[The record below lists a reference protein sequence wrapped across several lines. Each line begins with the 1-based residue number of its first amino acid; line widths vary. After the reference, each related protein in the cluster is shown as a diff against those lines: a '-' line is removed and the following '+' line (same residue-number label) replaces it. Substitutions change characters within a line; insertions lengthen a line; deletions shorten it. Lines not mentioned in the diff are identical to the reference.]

1 MFEVMLI
8 GLLVLVLILIPL
20 CIGFVTI
27 VRWIMRRTRRVSGQ
41 PPVTAAEPLPP
52 PGAAEKGVARTES
65 LTAEDT
71 FAFETS
77 GEQGAPSEKARE
89 PQLPVEDV
97 VETPHNTDKAVLQD
111 QLKDSMMFRYAV
123 VAGIALLL
131 LIPLLMVESLVGERS
146 SLYREVVADISRTW
160 GGLQQLSGP
169 YLLVPYTER
178 VERERVVPVEGG
190 KDRLVRETRLE
201 ASYFVIL
208 PSRLSFD
215 ATLDPESRRRGIYRA
230 LVYTSEI
237 GISGQFTLPSR
248 EALTRI
254 VPALVDVDYARS
266 FVVTGLSHPSALR
279 EASPFVWAG
288 VPHSAEPG
296 TQPFENLPSGFRVP
310 IALNAGQGTF
320 DFSQRLALSG
330 SGGIRFATAGETTE
344 IKVRSPWPHPSF
356 QGQVLPASYE
366 TSDTGFSAVW
376 SVPSLARS
384 YPNLGTLHTWP
395 RHFTEFAV
403 GVDLYQAG
411 THYKL
416 VERSVKYGVLFIGL
430 TFLAFIVF
438 EMGLG
443 ARLHP
448 VQYGIVGLSMVVFYL
463 VLLSLSEHLAFL
475 TSYLSASG
483 CIVLMVSCYVGFA
496 LRNYKEGIGI
506 GVLLVA
512 LYSLLYTILQMEDYA
527 LLMGTALLLV
537 MLAALMVVSRNLA
550 RGNK

>member
-1 MFEVMLI
+1 MSEVLLF
-8 GLLVLVLILIPL
+8 GLLVLVLLVLPL
-20 CIGFVTI
+20 CVGFVSI
-27 VRWIMRRTRRVSGQ
+27 VQWVLRRTRQAPKCGLPVEAETAPPQTSVGEGAAQ
-41 PPVTAAEPLPP
+41 PENLVAEPSF
-52 PGAAEKGVARTES
+52 T
-65 LTAEDT
+65 
-71 FAFETS
+71 FETS
-77 GEQGAPSEKARE
+77 DETDAPAENAKE
-89 PQLPVEDV
+89 CQTTVEDV
-97 VETPHNTDKAVLQD
+97 VEEPHKTDKMVLQD
-111 QLKDSMMFRYAV
+111 QLKDSMIFRCGV
-123 VAGIALLL
+123 VAGVALLL
-131 LIPLLMVESLVGERS
+131 LIPLMMVESLVRERS
-146 SLYREVVADISRTW
+146 ELYREVVADISRTW

-178 VERERVVPVEGG
+178 VERERVVPVKGG
-190 KDRLVRETRLE
+190 EDRLVRETRLE
-201 ASYFVIL
+201 AGYFVIL

-215 ATLDPESRRRGIYRA
+215 ASLDPESRRRGIYRA

-237 GISGQFTLPSR
+237 GISGQFTLPTR

-254 VPALVDVDYARS
+254 VPALVDVDYARA
-266 FVVTGLSHPSALR
+266 FAVTGLSHPSALR
-279 EASPFVWAG
+279 EAGPFVWGG
-288 VPHSAEPG
+288 VPHNAEPG
-296 TQPFENLPSGFRVP
+296 TQPFENLSSGFRVP

-320 DFSQRLALSG
+320 DFSQRLVMSG
-330 SGGIRFATAGETTE
+330 SGGIRFATAGETTD

-366 TSDTGFSAVW
+366 TSDTGFSAEW

-384 YPNLGTLHTWP
+384 YPNLGTLYTWP
-395 RHFTEFAV
+395 RDFTEFTV

-430 TFLAFIVF
+430 TFLAFLVF

-483 CIVLMVSCYVGFA
+483 CIALMVSCYVGFA
-496 LRNYKEGIGI
+496 LRNVKEGIGI

-512 LYSLLYTILQMEDYA
+512 LYTLLYTILQMEDYA
-527 LLMGTALLLV
+527 LLMGTALVLV

-550 RGNK
+550 REHR

>member
-20 CIGFVTI
+20 CIGFVAI

-52 PGAAEKGVARTES
+52 PGAAEKGVVRTES

-288 VPHSAEPG
+288 VPHS
-296 TQPFENLPSGFRVP
+296 
-310 IALNAGQGTF
+310 
-320 DFSQRLALSG
+320 LALSG

>member
-20 CIGFVTI
+20 CIGFVAI

-52 PGAAEKGVARTES
+52 PGAAEKGVVRTES

-237 GISGQFTLPSR
+237 GISGQYI
-248 EALTRI
+248 A
-254 VPALVDVDYARS
+254 VQ
-266 FVVTGLSHPSALR
+266 GSADPHR
-279 EASPFVWAG
+279 PRAG
-288 VPHSAEPG
+288 
-296 TQPFENLPSGFRVP
+296 
-310 IALNAGQGTF
+310 
-320 DFSQRLALSG
+320 
-330 SGGIRFATAGETTE
+330 
-344 IKVRSPWPHPSF
+344 
-356 QGQVLPASYE
+356 
-366 TSDTGFSAVW
+366 
-376 SVPSLARS
+376 
-384 YPNLGTLHTWP
+384 
-395 RHFTEFAV
+395 
-403 GVDLYQAG
+403 
-411 THYKL
+411 
-416 VERSVKYGVLFIGL
+416 
-430 TFLAFIVF
+430 
-438 EMGLG
+438 
-443 ARLHP
+443 
-448 VQYGIVGLSMVVFYL
+448 
-463 VLLSLSEHLAFL
+463 
-475 TSYLSASG
+475 
-483 CIVLMVSCYVGFA
+483 
-496 LRNYKEGIGI
+496 
-506 GVLLVA
+506 
-512 LYSLLYTILQMEDYA
+512 
-527 LLMGTALLLV
+527 
-537 MLAALMVVSRNLA
+537 
-550 RGNK
+550 

>member
-20 CIGFVTI
+20 CIGFVAI

-52 PGAAEKGVARTES
+52 PGAAEKGVVRTES

-310 IALNAGQGTF
+310 IALNAGQGT
-320 DFSQRLALSG
+320 
-330 SGGIRFATAGETTE
+330 
-344 IKVRSPWPHPSF
+344 
-356 QGQVLPASYE
+356 
-366 TSDTGFSAVW
+366 
-376 SVPSLARS
+376 
-384 YPNLGTLHTWP
+384 
-395 RHFTEFAV
+395 
-403 GVDLYQAG
+403 
-411 THYKL
+411 
-416 VERSVKYGVLFIGL
+416 
-430 TFLAFIVF
+430 
-438 EMGLG
+438 
-443 ARLHP
+443 
-448 VQYGIVGLSMVVFYL
+448 
-463 VLLSLSEHLAFL
+463 
-475 TSYLSASG
+475 
-483 CIVLMVSCYVGFA
+483 
-496 LRNYKEGIGI
+496 
-506 GVLLVA
+506 
-512 LYSLLYTILQMEDYA
+512 
-527 LLMGTALLLV
+527 
-537 MLAALMVVSRNLA
+537 
-550 RGNK
+550 